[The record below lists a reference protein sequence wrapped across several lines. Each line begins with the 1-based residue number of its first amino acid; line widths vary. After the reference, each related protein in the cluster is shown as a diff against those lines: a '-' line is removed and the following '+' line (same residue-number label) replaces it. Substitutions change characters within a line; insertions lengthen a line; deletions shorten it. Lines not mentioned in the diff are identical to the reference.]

1 MLPIVKVK
9 FRLFATPWTIY
20 SRPEV
25 HGILQA
31 RILEWVAFPFSRGS
45 SQPRNQSQVWLNPG
59 LQHRRQIL
67 SQLSHRGS
75 PRILDWVAYPFSRGS
90 SRPRNG
96 IGVSCLAG
104 GFFTS
109 RAIRKAPSLYIAW
122 PTWALAISS
131 FSPWNPLFPW
141 VPQTP
146 HWSFSLLPYLLLSLR
161 CWYFSRFHPRALL
174 STVSKTIKIKCG
186 FWFLNVPGL
195 LDSIVLDWSPDIF
208 RLVKKFLANS
218 SIHWEWKNHYCLA
231 LSISTSSL

>member
-9 FRLFATPWTIY
+9 VRLFATPWTIY

-31 RILEWVAFPFSRGS
+31 RILEWVVRFSRGS
-45 SQPRNQSQVWLNPG
+45 SQPRN
-59 LQHRRQIL
+59 
-67 SQLSHRGS
+67 
-75 PRILDWVAYPFSRGS
+75 RIR
-90 SRPRNG
+90 
-96 IGVSCLAG
+96 VSCLAG

-122 PTWALAISS
+122 TTRALDISS

-146 HWSFSLLPYLLLSLR
+146 HWSFSLLPYLLLSFR
-161 CWYFSRFHPRALL
+161 CWYFSRFRPRLFSL
-174 STVSKTIKIKCG
+174 VSKTIRIKCS

-195 LDSIVLDWSPDIF
+195 LDSFVLDWSPDIF
-208 RLVKKFLANS
+208 CLVKKFLANS